1 MSEQSSANGPA
12 AQTVPPLNT
21 PRVLAE
27 EALAIDPG
35 VDDPV
40 LTALAKGPTPAEGSA
55 QAEGPAQAE
64 GCAPAAPGPRADG
77 LGVVGDAA
85 DVDDC
90 ASSAGE
96 QQTLYQ
102 ALGRL
107 ERAAL
112 CLSGGG
118 IRSAAFGLGVIQA
131 LATHP
136 RPRKVRNLFEPKPAP
151 HTGAPESAAAHEADA
166 PAQNAAAAVAR
177 KNSVGEPA
185 HSLLAQLHFLSTVS
199 GGGYIGSWLS
209 AWRYRAS
216 FTAVRDN
223 LVGRPCGP
231 DTEPHTLGWLR
242 AYSNYLTPK
251 LGALSG
257 DTWAGVAISLRNL
270 LLNWLIILPAICA
283 VILILKMVATISIG
297 VAVLPPLDRV
307 AAGLA
312 LLAILLVGA
321 ALRFATRNRPTR
333 RVEDMRDKSGR
344 PLGADQGTFIRWDL
358 IPATLGAGAFI
369 ELGASDSGLALVD
382 HHAPATVIIVPAVLG
397 AIFYALSWIAACP
410 ERRDW
415 KDFWLWTVSG
425 LVYGVLLGTGVYV
438 YNLAPVDGSLLFN
451 DLLGPVMFGV
461 PWVLVSQM
469 VAEMVFVG
477 LSSYQRRADPGDP
490 ADAAAH
496 DDSDSDREWLGR
508 AAGWYLVTA
517 LGWFVVTFLVFAGS
531 LVVTSLGHAISA
543 WIAPLGGIG
552 GVITAWLGKS
562 SLTPGPGAAAKGR
575 KPLLS
580 TGIILA
586 IAAPLF
592 AAALIIFLSAA
603 LDALL
608 LEDSLVVVLR
618 YPQVQIL
625 LPLGLARFAAL
636 LLGLI
641 IAGAII
647 YAVAERLGPR
657 RHWWL
662 FVLVGPVFATIVVT
676 LLQIALAFVLAWS
689 NPFAADPW
697 GALAPEGWESTGPI
711 LIGLVIT
718 GIGTL
723 AASGQP
729 QLKRFWFLVFAL
741 PIIAALVILF
751 VAAVLEWAA
760 PLRYTHR
767 PGLGIF
773 SPGWF
778 AVFGPLLIGL
788 AIAVV
793 VAWIASACINI
804 NRFSLHAVYRNR
816 LVRAFLG
823 ASRPQRN
830 PDAFSGFDEDDNPA
844 MAALWPKNPDGSWP
858 ERDVRHW
865 RPFHVINMALNIVS
879 THHLSWQERKAES
892 FTVSALHSGSACK
905 AYRRSDAY
913 GGRKGISLGTAMAIS
928 GAAASPNMGYH
939 SSPAITFLL
948 ALFNVRLGWWFGNP
962 GQEGDETYRL
972 AGPAFALRPLVEE
985 TFGLTTDEAPYVYL
999 SDGGHFE
1006 NLGLYEMVRR
1016 RCRHIIVVDAGA
1028 DPDYGFEDLGNA
1040 VRKIR
1045 IDLGITI
1052 RFHGLDKLKKRPKK
1066 GIIGAGHP
1074 YHAIG
1079 EIDYPAADGSRAGEL
1094 GVILYIKAGYH
1105 GVEDAGICAYAIANP
1120 TFPHQDTIDQWFSE
1134 SQFESYRSLGFEI
1147 TDGILNDVL
1156 DRYDHRKSVT
1166 LAGMFEHLR
1175 DDAHHAA
1182 GLAREEARAA
1192 THRIQDTPTPNTP
1205 AGEPPGGGAGG
1216 GGPGG
1221 GGPA

>member
-1 MSEQSSANGPA
+1 MSEQSRANGPA
-12 AQTVPPLNT
+12 ANDEPPLDMA
-21 PRVLAE
+21 RVLAE
-27 EALAIDPG
+27 EALAIEPG
-35 VDDPV
+35 VHDPV
-40 LTALAKGPTPAEGSA
+40 LIGLAEDSP
-55 QAEGPAQAE
+55 
-64 GCAPAAPGPRADG
+64 PAAPGPRPEG
-77 LGVVGDAA
+77 LGVIGHAA

-90 ASSAGE
+90 ASGAAE
-96 QQTLYQ
+96 QHTLYQ

-136 RPRKVRNLFEPKPAP
+136 RPHKMRNLFEPKPEP
-151 HTGAPESAAAHEADA
+151 HAGTPQDAAAHEAQA
-166 PAQNAAAAVAR
+166 PAHTAAAAVAR
-177 KNSVGEPA
+177 KNSVQDPEQ
-185 HSLLAQLHFLSTVS
+185 SLLAQLHYLSTVS

-216 FTAVRDN
+216 FAAVRNN

-270 LLNWLIILPAICA
+270 LLNWLIILPAVCA
-283 VILILKMVATISIG
+283 VILVLKMVATISIG
-297 VAVLPPLDRV
+297 IAVLPPLDRV
-307 AAGLA
+307 AVALA
-312 LLAILLVGA
+312 LVAAILVGI

-344 PLGADQGTFIRWDL
+344 ALGVDQGTFIRWDL
-358 IPATLGAGAFI
+358 VPATLGAGLFI
-369 ELGASDSGLALVD
+369 QLGASNAGLAWVD
-382 HHAPATVIIVPAVLG
+382 HHGIWMVLVVTAILG
-397 AIFYALSWIAACP
+397 ALLYALSWVAACP
-410 ERRDW
+410 ERCDRR
-415 KDFWLWTVSG
+415 DFWRWTGSG
-425 LVYGVLLGTGVYV
+425 LIYGALLAVGAYV
-438 YNLAPVDGSLLFN
+438 YNLAPSEGTLLFN
-451 DLLGPVMFGV
+451 DLLLPVMFGV
-461 PWVLVSQM
+461 PWVLLSQM
-469 VAEMVFVG
+469 IAEMIFVG
-477 LSSYQRRADPGDP
+477 LSSHQRAGADDEQ
-490 ADAAAH
+490 AASQ

-517 LGWFVVTFLVFAGS
+517 LGWFIVTFLIFAGS
-531 LVVTSLGHAISA
+531 LVLTSLGHTISA
-543 WIAPLGGIG
+543 WIAPLGGVG
-552 GVITAWLGKS
+552 GVVTALLGKS

-580 TGIILA
+580 TGIILG

-592 AAALIIFLSAA
+592 AAALLIFLSAG

-608 LEDSLVVVLR
+608 FDDSLAVLLR

-625 LPLGLARFAAL
+625 IPLGWARFAVL
-636 LLGLI
+636 LIGLI
-641 IAGAII
+641 IAGAIV
-647 YAVAERLGPR
+647 YAVAKRLKPR
-657 RHWWL
+657 RRWWL
-662 FVLVGPVFATIVVT
+662 FVLAGPVFATIVVT
-676 LLQIALAFVLAWS
+676 VLQILLAFVIQWPA
-689 NPFAADPW
+689 NPFAGAPW
-697 GALAPEGWESTGPI
+697 RALAPDGWETTGPI

-723 AASGQP
+723 AASRQA
-729 QLKRFWFLVFAL
+729 QLKRFWFLAFAL
-741 PIIAALVILF
+741 PVIAVLVILF
-751 VAAVLEWAA
+751 VAAVLEWVA
-760 PLRYTHR
+760 PLSYTHR

-778 AVFGPLLIGL
+778 AIFGPLLIGL

-844 MAALWPKNPDGSWP
+844 MAALWPKNPDGRRP
-858 ERDVRHW
+858 ERDVRCW
-865 RPFHVINMALNIVS
+865 RPFHVINIALNIVS

-892 FTVSALHSGSACK
+892 FTVSPLHSGSACK
-905 AYRRSDAY
+905 AYRRSSEY

-962 GQEGDETYRL
+962 GKEGDETYRL

-985 TFGLTTDEAPYVYL
+985 TFGLTTDEKPYVYL

-1040 VRKIR
+1040 VRKIA

-1079 EIDYPAADGSRAGEL
+1079 EIDYPAADGSNAADL

-1120 TFPHQDTIDQWFSE
+1120 TFPHQSTIDQWFSE

-1166 LAGMFEHLR
+1166 LAGMFQHLR
-1175 DDAHHAA
+1175 EDAHHAA
-1182 GLAREEARAA
+1182 RLAGDEARRA
-1192 THRIQDTPTPNTP
+1192 THRIQDTPTPNAP
-1205 AGEPPGGGAGG
+1205 AGEPPAGGAGA
-1216 GGPGG
+1216 
-1221 GGPA
+1221 GGPAS